1 MPYDFAFTPIPPAR
15 GTLRSDVR
23 KPAAV
28 AALTGNWRGEMVLEG
43 SGEHVPFTLLRDG
56 SSDAAVAGRFLFFAT
71 RDVAPTGMKLLE
83 ASNRTF
89 VALVG
94 PYYCPREDADV
105 MTIFEGVRDGS
116 QLHGTFYT
124 RVQNWR
130 YALRSGEFT
139 AALADAST
147 RAA

>member
-1 MPYDFAFTPIPPAR
+1 MANQFAFTPLPPAR
-15 GTLRSDVR
+15 ADRPSDAG

-28 AALTGNWRGEMVLEG
+28 VALAGNWRGEMVVDG
-43 SGEHVPFTLLRDG
+43 SGDRVPFTLLRDR

-71 RDVAPTGMKLLE
+71 HDVAPTGMKLLE
-83 ASNRTF
+83 ASNNSF

-94 PYYCPREDADV
+94 PYYCPRVNAHV
-105 MTIFEGVRDGS
+105 MTIFEGVRRG
-116 QLHGTFYT
+116 QQMEGTFYT

-130 YALRSGEFT
+130 DTVRSGHFT
-139 AALADAST
+139 AALADATT

>member
-1 MPYDFAFTPIPPAR
+1 MAHQFAFTPLPPSRADMR
-15 GTLRSDVR
+15 AEAH

-28 AALTGNWRGEMVLEG
+28 AALAGNWRGEMVVDG
-43 SGEHVPFTLLRDG
+43 SGDRVPFTLLRDR

-83 ASNRTF
+83 ASSNTF

-94 PYYCPREDADV
+94 PYYCPRENADV
-105 MTIFEGVRDGS
+105 MTIFEGVRCGKKMD
-116 QLHGTFYT
+116 GTFYT

-130 YALRSGEFT
+130 DTVRSGHFS
-139 AALADAST
+139 ASQADSST